1 MTERRLVI
9 AGGSG
14 RLGSSLQAALKDQ
27 FEVRVLTTSAPPPA
41 WQCDLTSIVEAEIA
55 LAGAHT
61 VVFLARVAKPPARLT
76 QGATVDLDLL
86 MADSVSRAA
95 ARVGAEHLVFF
106 ACAQNDLRE
115 PILRASGVK
124 TSVLRGGGPDPVA
137 ALIELINSPQDRVLA
152 AWSSGDDAV
161 LPAPRAPRVW
171 SIQRFE
177 RPVEA
182 SAAALARA
190 YFEWLPGAVP
200 LVRVEHVEQTWVISC
215 LGVDALILR
224 HSPGRSEPDCFVLD
238 VVGGALVSEPRG
250 RFEFRVL
257 GDGSFT
263 VALIDFAPSLPWPV
277 YRATQAIAHARV
289 MRSYGKAL
297 ESKTLVPRE

>member
-1 MTERRLVI
+1 MTQRRLVI

-14 RLGSSLQAALKDQ
+14 RLGTLLQTALGGD
-27 FEVRVLTTSAPPPA
+27 FDVRVLTTSAPPPA
-41 WQCDLTSIVEAEIA
+41 WRCDLTSIAEAEIA

-61 VVFLARVAKPPARLT
+61 VVFLAKVAKSPARLT

-86 MADSVSRAA
+86 MADSISRAA
-95 ARVGAEHLVFF
+95 SRVGAAHLVFF
-106 ACAQNDLRE
+106 ACGENDPRE
-115 PILRASGVK
+115 AILRASGIK

-137 ALIELINSPQDRVLA
+137 ALVELINEPQDRVLP
-152 AWSSGDDAV
+152 AWSSSDDEV
-161 LPAPRAPRVW
+161 PLGPRPSRVW

-177 RPVEA
+177 RQAEA

-190 YFEWLPGAVP
+190 YFEWLPSAVP
-200 LVRVEHVEQTWVISC
+200 LLGVERVEQTWLISC

-224 HSPGRSEPDCFVLD
+224 HSPGRSEPECFVLD
-238 VVGGALVSEPRG
+238 VVGGALVSEARG

-257 GDGSFT
+257 RDGSFS

-277 YRATQAIAHARV
+277 YRATQALAHARV
-289 MRSYGKAL
+289 MRSFGKAL
-297 ESKTLVPRE
+297 EAKTVVPAQ

>member
-1 MTERRLVI
+1 MTQRRLVI

-14 RLGSSLQAALKDQ
+14 RLGTLLQAALQGD

-41 WQCDLTSIVEAEIA
+41 WRCDLTSIAEAEIA

-61 VVFLARVAKPPARLT
+61 VVFLAKVAKSPARLT

-86 MADSVSRAA
+86 MADSISRAA
-95 ARVGAEHLVFF
+95 ARVGAAHLVFF
-106 ACAQNDLRE
+106 ACGESDPRE
-115 PILRASGVK
+115 AILRASGIK

-137 ALIELINSPQDRVLA
+137 ALVELINEPQDRVLPP
-152 AWSSGDDAV
+152 WSASEDVLASG
-161 LPAPRAPRVW
+161 PRASQVW

-177 RPVEA
+177 RPADA
-182 SAAALARA
+182 SAAALART

-200 LVRVEHVEQTWVISC
+200 LMRVERVEQTWLLST
-215 LGVDALILR
+215 LGVETLILR
-224 HSPGRSEPDCFVLD
+224 HSPGRSELDCFVLD
-238 VVGGALVSEPRG
+238 LVGGALVAEPRG

-257 GDGSFT
+257 RDGSFC

-277 YRATQAIAHARV
+277 YRATQALAHARV
-289 MRSYGKAL
+289 MRSFGKAL
-297 ESKTLVPRE
+297 EAKTLVPR